1 MDYTGIASVT
11 FAATDLGEARR
22 FLADWGLAR
31 ARAGRGELRAETRSG
46 STVIVKP
53 AAAGE
58 PAGFRE
64 VIYGVATVAQRE
76 AIAAELGRDREI
88 ARDAGGTVRS
98 VDDCGFRIGF
108 RVWKPRRPATKARQA
123 ATCWNAP
130 ASRARIDREAAAFR
144 EGVNP
149 GQIGHIVFAVNDV
162 PRAEAFYR
170 DRLGFWLSDR
180 YVGGAG
186 VFLRWARRSEHHNVF
201 FLKSRSGREEL
212 HHLAFEVGSVHEV
225 FGGGLAFSRAGW
237 TTQIGPGRHPISSAY
252 FWYFVN
258 PMGGSFEYFC
268 DPDYVTERWK
278 PRNFRVNRFSEW
290 HLPAGLPTAPDGHV
304 RPSLATA
311 KAIAAEAAARAPAR

>member
-11 FAATDLGEARR
+11 FAATDLAEARR

-31 ARAGRGELRAETRSG
+31 ARAGRGELRCETRSG
-46 STVIVKP
+46 STVIVRP
-53 AAAGE
+53 AATGE
-58 PAGFRE
+58 VGGFRE
-64 VIYGVATVAQRE
+64 VVYGVATAAQRD
-76 AIAAELGRDREI
+76 AIAAELARDREVTRG
-88 ARDAGGTVRS
+88 ADGTVHS

-108 RVWKPRRPATKARQA
+108 RVWKPRRAKTRAPATR
-123 ATCWNAP
+123 WNAP
-130 ASRARIDREAAAFR
+130 AVRGRIDRVAPFVED
-144 EGVNP
+144 GVRP

-212 HHLAFEVGSVHEV
+212 HHLAFEVDSVHEV

-237 TTQIGPGRHPISSAY
+237 KTQIGPGRHPISSAY
-252 FWYFVN
+252 FWYFAN
-258 PMGGSFEYFC
+258 PMGGAFEYFC

-290 HLPAGLPTAPDGHV
+290 HLPAGLPTAPDGHQ

-311 KAIAAEAAARAPAR
+311 KAIEAEAATRAAAR

>member
-22 FLADWGLAR
+22 YLSDWGLAR
-31 ARAGRGELRAETRSG
+31 ARTGRRELRGETRSG
-46 STVIVKP
+46 STVIVV
-53 AAAGE
+53 AAGSGE
-58 PAGFRE
+58 GAGFRE
-64 VIYGVATVAQRE
+64 VIYGVATAAQRD
-76 AIAAELGRDREI
+76 AIAAELARDRQVL
-88 ARDAGGTVRS
+88 RDDGGTVRT
-98 VDDCGFRIGF
+98 VDDCGFPIGF
-108 RVWKPRRPATKARQA
+108 RVWKPRRSKSRPAPTR
-123 ATCWNAP
+123 WNAP
-130 ASRARIDREAAAFR
+130 AARSRIDREAVAFG
-144 EGVNP
+144 EGAQP

-162 PRAEAFYR
+162 ARAEAFYR

-201 FLKSRSGREEL
+201 FLKSRSGRDEL
-212 HHLAFEVGSVHEV
+212 HHLAFEVDSVHEV

-237 TTQIGPGRHPISSAY
+237 KTQIGPGRHPISSAY

-258 PMGGSFEYFC
+258 PMGGAFEYFC

-290 HLPAGLPTAPDGHV
+290 HLPAGLPTASDGHA

-311 KAIAAEAAARAPAR
+311 RAIEAEAAARASAR